1 VTNHQYNPQ
10 AVIISKK
17 FWDTLS
23 NDEKKI
29 LTDAAVE
36 AAKYQRQVSRE
47 QAGVALESLKK
58 NGMQVTEFNAAEM
71 AKFRD
76 KMKPVIDKHSAIVG
90 AETVAAMQAELAK
103 QRK

>member
-1 VTNHQYNPQ
+1 L
-10 AVIISKK
+10 
-17 FWDTLS
+17 WDTLS

-36 AAKYQRQVSRE
+36 AAKHQRQVSRE
-47 QAGVALESLKK
+47 QANVALENLKK
-58 NGMQVTEFNAAEM
+58 NGMQVSEFSAAEM

-76 KMKPVIDKHSAIVG
+76 KMKPVIDKHAAIVG
-90 AETVAAMQAELAK
+90 PDIVAALQAELAK